1 MGRGGQGERIRGFI
15 GISHIQVLKPTL
27 FQKQWMT
34 WDDLEKQTHHAIS
47 EGCRMFL
54 WRKIIATLAANSQ
67 LKLEISFS
75 GSSDHLLLL
84 FFFLSL
90 AQLSITAICNQV
102 PNPSRFVGDCTLVIG
117 WEDTGW

>member
-1 MGRGGQGERIRGFI
+1 MGWGKQGERIHGFV

-47 EGCRMFL
+47 EGCQMFL
-54 WRKIIATLAANSQ
+54 WRKIIATSEANSQ

-75 GSSDHLLLL
+75 GSSDHLFLLS
-84 FFFLSL
+84 FFFPLLSY
-90 AQLSITAICNQV
+90 LSQQY
-102 PNPSRFVGDCTLVIG
+102 VIKCL
-117 WEDTGW
+117 THHNL